1 MTEKK
6 EIMNVEENNVVVL
19 TPPTPMD
26 MIMQAVQNGSTP
38 EQLNSLMDLQDRFE
52 QKEAKKSFV
61 LALAKFRKDCPD
73 INKDAKAHTS
83 KYATLSNTL
92 DTIKSTMENCGLTH
106 SWRTETTGKEETKE
120 VTVICIVTHT
130 DGHSE
135 TSSLTAALDLGA
147 GRNTIQAMGSTVS
160 YLQRYTLFA
169 VLGITAREMDD
180 DGYGPNQTI
189 DEDQKAFII
198 DALKEMGADTSDFLT
213 FMKVNSID
221 EIPLIKFNKA
231 KNGLKA
237 FRKKK

>member
-6 EIMNVEENNVVVL
+6 EIATVNDGALVA
-19 TPPTPMD
+19 PPTPMD
-26 MIMQAVQNGSTP
+26 MIQMAVQNGSTP
-38 EQLNSLMDLQDRFE
+38 EQLNSLMDLHDRWE
-52 QKEAKKSFV
+52 EKQAKKSFV

-106 SWRTETTGKEETKE
+106 SWRTETDGKEEKKE
-120 VTVICIVTHT
+120 VTVICIVTHI

-135 TSSLTAALDLGA
+135 QSSLSAALDLGA

-180 DGYGPNQTI
+180 DGYGTNQKI
-189 DEDQKAFII
+189 DEDQKKEII
-198 DALKEMGADTSDFLT
+198 DLIKATDTDT
-213 FMKVNSID
+213 AKFMKFMNVASVD
-221 EIPLIKFNKA
+221 EIPLLKFNKA
-231 KNGLKA
+231 KIALKA
-237 FRKKK
+237 KVKK